1 MLTPLDIQNKEFK
14 KGLRGYKEDEV
25 DEFLD
30 QLMIDY
36 EKLYKEN
43 SELKENV
50 EKVSQKIEQYKT
62 IEETLKNTLVVAQN
76 AAEDLR
82 ANALK
87 KSELIIQEAENRAK
101 EIIANAHKET
111 AEINGQYNE
120 VKKQMHI
127 FKTRY
132 KTLLQAQLDAVLNDC
147 EYIDNDE

>member
-1 MLTPLDIQNKEFK
+1 MITPLDIQNKEFK
-14 KGLRGYKEDEV
+14 KGIRGYKENEV

-43 SELKENV
+43 SELKENL
-50 EKVSQKIEQYKT
+50 EKISQQIDQYKN

-76 AAEDLR
+76 TAEEVR

-101 EIIANAHKET
+101 EIIANANKET
-111 AEINGQYNE
+111 EVIRGHYNE

-132 KTLLQAQLDAVLNDC
+132 KTLLQAQLDTVLKD
-147 EYIDNDE
+147 EMFLDNNK